1 MKQLLISGMI
11 CGILFSCNHQEK
23 VAKTLYNDQ
32 NKSLIQEQRAG
43 DITMQTTYLPIQ
55 WERALG
61 RNNPDAA
68 NELSFRLHIVL
79 PKTSGYTPKTGMA
92 MINADT
98 LFGLIVGTDT
108 LLPLMAQQISNGNPA
123 ASEYLVTFKRAL
135 PERGSVMRLVF
146 KDWIYT
152 SHRMEFPFEVTRI
165 ENIDS
170 ISNRL

>member
-1 MKQLLISGMI
+1 MKPLLLSGVM

-23 VAKTLYNDQ
+23 VAKTLYNNQ

-43 DITMQTTYLPIQ
+43 DVTMQTTYLPVQ

-68 NELSFRLHIVL
+68 SEISFRLNIQL
-79 PKTSGYTPKTGMA
+79 PKTADYKQRTGVA
-92 MINADT
+92 IINVDT
-98 LFGLIVGTDT
+98 LFGLIAGKDT

-123 ASEYLVTFKRAL
+123 EPEYLVTFKRVL
-135 PERGSVMRLVF
+135 PEGGSVMRLVF

-152 SHRMEFPFEVTRI
+152 SHRMEFPFDVTRI

>member
-1 MKQLLISGMI
+1 MKQLLLSGAI
-11 CGILFSCNHQEK
+11 CGVLFSCNQREK
-23 VAKTLYNDQ
+23 VAKTLYSNQ
-32 NKSLIQEQRAG
+32 NKSLIQELHAG
-43 DITMQTTYLPIQ
+43 DVSMSTTYLPVQ

-68 NELSFRLHIVL
+68 SEISFRLNIQL
-79 PKTSGYTPKTGMA
+79 PKTADYKQRTGVAIM
-92 MINADT
+92 NVDT
-98 LFGLIVGTDT
+98 LFGLITGSDT
-108 LLPLMAQQISNGNPA
+108 LLPLMAQQIANGNPVA
-123 ASEYLVTFKRAL
+123 PEYLVTFKRAL
-135 PERGSVMRLVF
+135 PERGAVMRLVF